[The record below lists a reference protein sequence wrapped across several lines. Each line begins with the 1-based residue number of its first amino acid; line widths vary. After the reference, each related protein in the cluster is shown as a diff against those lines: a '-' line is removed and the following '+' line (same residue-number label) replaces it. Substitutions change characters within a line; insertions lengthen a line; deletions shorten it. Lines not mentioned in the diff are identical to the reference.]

1 MNSLTAHNFEKVNL
15 LEAYSTV
22 NKFDIICL
30 SEFFLDSSI
39 LTENNN
45 LKINGHKMVRADHPT
60 NTKSGG
66 VCVFVCVCMCVCV
79 CVLGNLCQIVI
90 LVIQQCLTCEVT
102 ISNKKRAMLLHYI

>member
-79 CVLGNLCQIVI
+79 CIGESLPDRNFSNSALFVKHLMNL
-90 LVIQQCLTCEVT
+90 T
-102 ISNKKRAMLLHYI
+102 LLSAI